1 MTETDYAVYPSL
13 ADVPV
18 LVTGGGTGIGASLV
32 EHFCQQSSRVAF
44 VDIAEEES
52 EKLAADI
59 ETKGYPR
66 PLFARCDLR
75 DIEALRVVV
84 NQVGEELGPIR
95 VLVNNAANDDRH
107 EVDDV
112 TPDYWDDRFQ
122 VNLHHQFFAAQAV
135 RPQMKEAG
143 GGSIIN
149 MGSIV
154 WKIGYGGLPGY
165 STAKAAVSGLSRGL
179 ARDFGPDNIRVNT
192 VLPGAIL
199 TERQLK
205 LWFNDEFKQLVMDR
219 QCLQEFL
226 YPPDVARM
234 VLFLASDDSRLCTS
248 QEFIVDGGWV

>member
-1 MTETDYAVYPSL
+1 MSDTEFASYPSL
-13 ADVPV
+13 AGLPV
-18 LVTGGGTGIGASLV
+18 LITGGGTGIGASLV

-52 EKLAADI
+52 EKLVADM
-59 ETKGYPR
+59 EAKGYPR

-75 DIEALRVVV
+75 DIEALRVVIT
-84 NQVGEELGPIR
+84 QFGEELGPIR

-107 EVDDV
+107 EIEDV
-112 TPDYWDDRFQ
+112 TPDYWRDRFS
-122 VNLHHQFFAAQAV
+122 VNLDHQFFAAQAV

-165 STAKAAVSGLSRGL
+165 STAKAAVSGMTRGM

-205 LWFNDEFKQLVMDR
+205 LWFDDAFKELVMDR

-234 VLFLASDDSRLCTS
+234 VLFLASDDGRLITS